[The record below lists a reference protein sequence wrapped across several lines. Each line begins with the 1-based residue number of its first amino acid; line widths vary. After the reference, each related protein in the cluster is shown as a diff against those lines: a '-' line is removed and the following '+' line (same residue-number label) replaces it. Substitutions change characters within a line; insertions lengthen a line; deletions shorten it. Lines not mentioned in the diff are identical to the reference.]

1 MTALTESSLTPSR
14 AWTCV
19 FVNLLATPGLGSL
32 MARRMLAGTGQLVLA
47 LIGFFLLCAWIM
59 QWVYRI
65 FQAQLGETALPTVPD
80 WLLKYGA
87 LFFGAGWAWS
97 LVTSISL
104 VRHAKAPAAPPKLS
118 TVSQNEES

>member
-1 MTALTESSLTPSR
+1 MAALIEPSLTPSR

-32 MARRMLAGTGQLVLA
+32 MARRMLAGTGQLALA

-59 QWVYRI
+59 QWTYRI
-65 FQAQLGETALPTVPD
+65 FQAQLGETALTAVPD
-80 WLLKYGA
+80 WFWKYGA
-87 LFFGAGWAWS
+87 LFFGVGWMWS

-104 VRHAKAPAAPPKLS
+104 VRHAKGQAVPPKLS
-118 TVSQNEES
+118 SVSQNEES